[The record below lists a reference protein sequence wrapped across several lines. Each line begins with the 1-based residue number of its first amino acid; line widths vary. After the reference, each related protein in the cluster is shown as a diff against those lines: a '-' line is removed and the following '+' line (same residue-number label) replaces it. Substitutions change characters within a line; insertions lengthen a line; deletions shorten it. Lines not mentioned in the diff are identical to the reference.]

1 MMKMA
6 LRRHFFGGVLLL
18 SLNLLPALSFGAED
32 PWKYLDD
39 FTPLPSTLTRIADR
53 YVAMI
58 FIKRE
63 EDLSA
68 AVIFSARCDL
78 TSCQL
83 LHRAGYAVVNGAGSK
98 TRLYVDPEEREL
110 IELMGAI
117 IARYSADF

>member
-1 MMKMA
+1 
-6 LRRHFFGGVLLL
+6 
-18 SLNLLPALSFGAED
+18 LLPALSFGAED

-39 FTPLPSTLTRIADR
+39 FTPLPSTITRIADR

-68 AVIFSARCDL
+68 AVIFSANCNV

-83 LHRAGYAVVNGAGSK
+83 LRRAGYAVVNGAGSK
-98 TRLYVDPEEREL
+98 TRLYVDPEEKEL

-117 IARYSADF
+117 TARYSADF